1 MAIPDPEPGLVVHF
15 NYLWSSEF
23 DRGRQEA
30 RYPRPCA
37 IVLSYRRTA
46 DGATIAML
54 APITH
59 SEPRPGDRAIEIPQ
73 AVKKQLGLD
82 DLKSWVMV
90 DEVNETAWPGYDLQT
105 NAQGQ
110 YAYGFVPP
118 TLFRRIKAEMMQVLK
133 ASRLRRVPR

>member
-23 DRGRQEA
+23 DRGREEA

-59 SEPRPGDRAIEIPQ
+59 SEPRRGDRAIEIPQ

-82 DLKSWVMV
+82 DLRSWVMV

-110 YAYGFVPP
+110 YAYGFIPP

>member
-23 DRGRQEA
+23 DRGREEA

-37 IVLSYRRTA
+37 MVLSYRRTA

-90 DEVNETAWPGYDLQT
+90 DEVNETAWPGFDLQT
-105 NAQGQ
+105 NAEGQ
-110 YAYGFVPP
+110 YAYGFIPP
-118 TLFRRIKAEMMQVLK
+118 NLFRRIKAEMMQVLK
-133 ASRLRRVPR
+133 ASRLRRAPR

>member
-23 DRGRQEA
+23 DRGREEA

-59 SEPRPGDRAIEIPQ
+59 SEPRPDDQAIEIPQ

-82 DLKSWVMV
+82 DLRSWVMV

-110 YAYGFVPP
+110 YAYGFIPP

>member
-46 DGATIAML
+46 DGATIAMV

-59 SEPRPGDRAIEIPQ
+59 SEPRLGDQAIEIPQ

-82 DLKSWVMV
+82 DLRSWVMV

-110 YAYGFVPP
+110 YVYGFIPP

-133 ASRLRRVPR
+133 ARRLRRVPR

>member
-23 DRGRQEA
+23 DRGSEEA

-46 DGATIAML
+46 DGALIALL

-59 SEPRPGDRAIEIPQ
+59 SVPRPGDRAIEIPQ

-82 DLKSWVMV
+82 DLKSWIMV

-105 NAQGQ
+105 NAEGQ
-110 YAYGFVPP
+110 YAYGFIPP
-118 TLFRRIKAEMMQVLK
+118 NLFRRIKAEMMQVLK

>member
-23 DRGRQEA
+23 DRGRREA

-46 DGATIAML
+46 DGATIALL
-54 APITH
+54 APVTH
-59 SEPRPGDRAIEIPQ
+59 SEPRVGDRAIEIPK

-110 YAYGFVPP
+110 YAYGFIPP

>member
-15 NYLWSSEF
+15 NYLWTSEF

-37 IVLSYRRTA
+37 IVLSYRRSA
-46 DGATIAML
+46 DGAMIAML

-59 SEPRPGDRAIEIPQ
+59 AEPRPDDRAIEIPL
-73 AVKKQLGLD
+73 AVKKRLGMD
-82 DLKSWVMV
+82 DQRSWVVV
-90 DEVNETAWPGYDLQT
+90 DEVNETVWPGYDLQT

-110 YAYGFVPP
+110 YAYGFIPP
-118 TLFRRIKAEMMQVLK
+118 TLFRRIKAEMLQLLK
-133 ASRLRRVPR
+133 ASRLKRVPR

>member
-23 DRGRQEA
+23 NRGRQEA

-46 DGATIAML
+46 DGATIALL

-82 DLKSWVMV
+82 DLRSWVIV

-110 YAYGFVPP
+110 YAYGFIPP

-133 ASRLRRVPR
+133 TSRLRRVPR

>member
-23 DRGRQEA
+23 DRGREEA

-59 SEPRPGDRAIEIPQ
+59 SEPRPGDKAIEIPQ
-73 AVKKQLGLD
+73 GVKKQLGLD
-82 DLKSWVMV
+82 DLRSWVMV
-90 DEVNETAWPGYDLQT
+90 DEVNETAWPGYDLQA
-105 NAQGQ
+105 NAQGR

-133 ASRLRRVPR
+133 ASRLRRVTR

>member
-23 DRGRQEA
+23 DRGREEA

-90 DEVNETAWPGYDLQT
+90 DEVNETAWPGFDLQT
-105 NAQGQ
+105 NAEGQ
-110 YAYGFVPP
+110 YAYGFIPP
-118 TLFRRIKAEMMQVLK
+118 NLFRRIKAEMMQVLK
-133 ASRLRRVPR
+133 DSRLRRVPR

>member
-23 DRGRQEA
+23 DRGRLEG

-46 DGATIAML
+46 DGAMIAML

-110 YAYGFVPP
+110 YAFGFIPP